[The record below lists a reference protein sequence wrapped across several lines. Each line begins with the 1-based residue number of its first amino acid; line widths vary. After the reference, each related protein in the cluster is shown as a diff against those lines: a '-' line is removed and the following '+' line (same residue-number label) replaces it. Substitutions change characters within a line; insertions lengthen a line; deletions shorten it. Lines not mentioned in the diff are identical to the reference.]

1 MIVVSDT
8 SALTSLLQVG
18 LEGILA
24 ELFQEVVIPEAV
36 ERELRRAH
44 PVLPSFIRTIAIND
58 RQLVDRLCRDLDQGE
73 AEAIALILERRGDL
87 LLIDERKG
95 RRVALREGVQVIGLL
110 GVLLEAKRRGI
121 IQSLNDT
128 IGKLQTTAG
137 FRISEALKTRLLG
150 EADEQDE

>member
-8 SALTSLLQVG
+8 SALTALLQVG
-18 LEGILA
+18 LEGILL

-44 PVLPSFIRTIAIND
+44 AVLPSFILTIPILN
-58 RQLVDRLCRDLDQGE
+58 RELVNRLRRDLDEGE
-73 AEAIALILERRGDL
+73 AEAIALILEKRGDL

-95 RRVALREGVQVIGLL
+95 RRVARREGVPVIGLL

-121 IQSLNDT
+121 IPSLRET
-128 IGKLQTTAG
+128 IGGLQTTAG
-137 FRISEALKTRLLG
+137 FRISDALRERLLSEAG
-150 EADEQDE
+150 EQ